1 MSNNI
6 AYHYTS
12 LDSLY
17 KIVTTKSLLLTDLAG
32 MNDPEEGKY
41 SPEDFLDDLKKGRD
55 SFLKDENSIKFFD
68 VIIAELEIRKD
79 EFFKLCKMGKKE
91 PFTLALS
98 DKPDSLQ
105 HWERY
110 GNQLK
115 GVCISIDLDRLDDLR
130 SMFPSIF
137 QIRKVLYKSED
148 ISRQILRD
156 IIKTYNMYSEELNK
170 EGKTLDIDTIKKS
183 CCTQF
188 AVQYRS
194 MTYFIKKDF
203 WNSEDEIRVFYD
215 HESWKESERFFKNV
229 NFPEK
234 FVTAAKNVYEV
245 TGLEKPEYMSFS
257 TIRKCHRLSLRDEWD
272 LGIIPEI
279 KLGTYCRQNKKILK
293 QFLKEYGLGNI
304 KITDSKIKIR

>member
-55 SFLKDENSIKFFD
+55 SFLKNENSIKFFD

-170 EGKTLDIDTIKKS
+170 EGKTLDIDTIKKVVVPNLL
-183 CCTQF
+183 F
-188 AVQYRS
+188 
-194 MTYFIKKDF
+194 
-203 WNSEDEIRVFYD
+203 
-215 HESWKESERFFKNV
+215 
-229 NFPEK
+229 
-234 FVTAAKNVYEV
+234 
-245 TGLEKPEYMSFS
+245 
-257 TIRKCHRLSLRDEWD
+257 
-272 LGIIPEI
+272 
-279 KLGTYCRQNKKILK
+279 
-293 QFLKEYGLGNI
+293 NI
-304 KITDSKIKIR
+304 VP

>member
-41 SPEDFLDDLKKGRD
+41 SPENFLDDLKKGRD

-79 EFFKLCKMGKKE
+79 EFFKLCKMDKKE

-98 DKPDSLQ
+98 DKPDNLQ
-105 HWERY
+105 HRERY

-194 MTYFIKKDF
+194 MTYFIK
-203 WNSEDEIRVFYD
+203 
-215 HESWKESERFFKNV
+215 
-229 NFPEK
+229 
-234 FVTAAKNVYEV
+234 
-245 TGLEKPEYMSFS
+245 
-257 TIRKCHRLSLRDEWD
+257 
-272 LGIIPEI
+272 
-279 KLGTYCRQNKKILK
+279 
-293 QFLKEYGLGNI
+293 
-304 KITDSKIKIR
+304 